1 MSLQTDIKEKIKEA
15 MLAKDQVRLGVMRM
29 LTSAFTNELVAKGK
43 KPTEELS
50 DDEALAVIARLAK
63 QRKDSIS
70 QFEAGGRMD
79 LVEEEKGQLAILEK
93 FLPEMMGEDEVRNF
107 VSTKKTELGVDDP
120 KDKGKLMSE
129 VMKELKG
136 RADGG
141 IVKSVVDS
149 LF

>member
-79 LVEEEKGQLAILEK
+79 LVEEEKGQLTILEE
-93 FLPEMMGEDEVRNF
+93 FLPEMMGEDEVRSF